1 MFNEKFKKL
10 EDLRSELAEVEA
22 VIGQLRPTKYYAA
35 YKQLYRIAC
44 HADRVSD
51 FKYAIVLAKMERA
64 VKCLCPSVLN
74 SCARYAE
81 SLINMSEDYL
91 KLQIA
96 EEYFN
101 SKKVQSE
108 GASSVA

>member
-10 EDLRSELAEVEA
+10 EDLRTELAEVEA

-44 HADRVSD
+44 QADRVSD

-64 VKCLCPSVLN
+64 TKCLCPSVLS
-74 SCARYAE
+74 SCVRYAE

-91 KLQIA
+91 KLQVA
-96 EEYFN
+96 EEFFN
-101 SKKVQSE
+101 SKKEQR
-108 GASSVA
+108 ASSESVA